1 MEIEI
6 DLDDETILFLAKKA
20 HEKDI
25 TLNQYVNEILK
36 THLDQYEIDREM
48 R

>member
-1 MEIEI
+1 MQEVEL
-6 DLDDETILFLAKKA
+6 DLDNNTILFLALKA

-25 TLNQYVNEILK
+25 TLNQYINEILK
-36 THLDQYEIDREM
+36 KYLDQLDKEM

>member
-1 MEIEI
+1 MEIQV

-25 TLNQYVNEILK
+25 TLNQYINEILK
-36 THLDQYEIDREM
+36 VYIDQCEIHQEII
-48 R
+48 

>member
-1 MEIEI
+1 MEIDL

-25 TLNQYVNEILK
+25 TLNQYINEILK
-36 THLDQYEIDREM
+36 TYLDQYEIDQEM